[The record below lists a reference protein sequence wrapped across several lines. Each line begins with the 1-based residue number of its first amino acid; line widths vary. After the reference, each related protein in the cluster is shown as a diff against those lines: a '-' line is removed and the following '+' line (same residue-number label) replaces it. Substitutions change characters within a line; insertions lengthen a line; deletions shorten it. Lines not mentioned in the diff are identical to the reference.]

1 VIGLPSPLSVNEISF
16 TVQGR
21 ILNCPSC
28 RKHKYAH
35 IAGDAR
41 CGQYES
47 KHVTPSKLGNTTRKL
62 PYHEYKQQWSERYS
76 RCAAAA
82 AETWDLKGQI
92 LGSGRMW
99 SSIISMHHLWI

>member
-1 VIGLPSPLSVNEISF
+1 
-16 TVQGR
+16 
-21 ILNCPSC
+21 
-28 RKHKYAH
+28 
-35 IAGDAR
+35 
-41 CGQYES
+41 
-47 KHVTPSKLGNTTRKL
+47 L